1 MKKIISLKEMFFVC
15 ALLIGMSW
23 TSCSDDDETA
33 IPIKLASITTI
44 ADLDKVIVEAAL
56 GDFIAVHGTG
66 LDTHNIDSILIDD
79 VKVDMQ
85 EVYTENSILFMK
97 IPVKLATNKTN
108 KIYIYNSTGCF
119 ELPFKTLAPDLKLTR
134 MFNEYTKPG
143 DTIMIYGDFSIC
155 MKSIH

>member
-1 MKKIISLKEMFFVC
+1 MKKIISLKEMYFVC

-108 KIYIYNSTGCF
+108 KIYIY
-119 ELPFKTLAPDLKLTR
+119 
-134 MFNEYTKPG
+134 
-143 DTIMIYGDFSIC
+143 
-155 MKSIH
+155 

>member
-1 MKKIISLKEMFFVC
+1 MKKIISLKEMYFVC

-97 IPVKLATNKTN
+97 IPVKWRL
-108 KIYIYNSTGCF
+108 IRPI
-119 ELPFKTLAPDLKLTR
+119 
-134 MFNEYTKPG
+134 
-143 DTIMIYGDFSIC
+143 
-155 MKSIH
+155 KSIFIIQRAVLNFLSRLWLPI